1 MPTAASREAEEAAVE
16 LAGIPRAGIRAM
28 ALSHTVIADYIRQ
41 GDRDPV
47 IIAIAATSRTEQQQ
61 AALAE
66 QEKLSAA
73 ERAVLEAVL
82 TGSGL
87 EAALAALPAA
97 YTDEYKNEAR
107 KHARSYNAGDIQ
119 VDVTGGTIVSDGDG
133 VHARYVLTHDRNGAI
148 SVTVADGARITGE
161 RNGIYVGS
169 AGAAEEGNFRAQSVT
184 VNGRV
189 TGGTGAGVH
198 MAGGGRLTVGRTGR
212 IGATSGIGVLADG
225 AGDLHATVAGRV
237 EGDVRMAGT
246 GALTLAVPEGG
257 VVTGT
262 VRDPAGLPTVVGSI
276 GRLLYANGA
285 TVTVAATGALTGVE
299 VDGGIE
305 ALRAEA
311 GDLDVTVAG
320 RVAGDL
326 RAPSGGTLKL
336 SVPEGGVVTGTVRD
350 PVGLPTV
357 TGSIGRLLYTD
368 GATVTVA
375 ATGAL
380 TGVEAGGRTEAIR
393 SEAGNLDVT
402 VAGMVTGDVLG
413 LGDGDHTVTVAQGG
427 TVTGVI
433 RVAASTVRVDGT
445 VAGYVRFDR
454 GGALTVGPD
463 GRILAP
469 EGEDVAV
476 HNAGGD
482 LVVTLQVGED
492 EPSGRA
498 LGRIRGDIVNAG
510 GGAVTVVVLE
520 NGQATTCAEIGSRE
534 RFAIGMGCMGEM
546 VGMGDAALR
555 VYEALPSVL
564 LGLNRL
570 PTHRDRLSGLRSS
583 TGTWVR
589 IAAGGGEWRAKRSTS
604 TGRIAYDHRGYGA
617 QAGVDFGV
625 GASGLWGV
633 SAHRRMVKAKLSGRD
648 GEIEAAGSGF
658 GLSGAWRF
666 GNGVY
671 VDGQFEATWY
681 KADLASG
688 RRGAL
693 ESEAKA
699 KAKGFGHAVGLEA
712 GRRFGLGPGS
722 WREVSLTPRARLVRS
737 NVKVDAFTDP
747 SGRAVSLRDGGS
759 LSGRAGVELEAS
771 GEAGRVFGS
780 VELEREFR
788 PDTRVEA
795 SGVGLSSKSAEMRA
809 LLALG
814 GSRMSGEMVGMR
826 CGASCATQRPAAAPT
841 TMAAE

>member
-28 ALSHTVIADYIRQ
+28 ALSHTVIADYIRN
-41 GDRDPV
+41 GDQD
-47 IIAIAATSRTEQQQ
+47 ATILAVDEADRTDEQK

-66 QEKLSAA
+66 QARLSAA
-73 ERAVLEAVL
+73 ERTVLRAVL
-82 TGSGL
+82 TGSDL

-119 VDVTGGTIVSDGDG
+119 VDVTGGTIISDGDG

-184 VNGRV
+184 VNGQV

-212 IGATSGIGVLADG
+212 IGAASGVGVLADG
-225 AGDLHATVAGRV
+225 PGDFHATVSGTV
-237 EGDVRMAGT
+237 DGDVRTMGAGT
-246 GALTLAVPEGG
+246 LT
-257 VVTGT
+257 
-262 VRDPAGLPTVVGSI
+262 
-276 GRLLYANGA
+276 
-285 TVTVAATGALTGVE
+285 
-299 VDGGIE
+299 
-305 ALRAEA
+305 
-311 GDLDVTVAG
+311 
-320 RVAGDL
+320 
-326 RAPSGGTLKL
+326 L
-336 SVPEGGVVTGTVRD
+336 SVPEGGVVTGTVHD
-350 PVGLPTV
+350 PVGPLTV
-357 TGSIGRLLYTD
+357 TGSVGRLLYSG
-368 GATVTVA
+368 GATVTVG

-380 TGVEAGGRTEAIR
+380 TGVEGDSGMEAIR

-402 VAGMVTGDVLG
+402 IAGMVTGDVLG

-427 TVTGVI
+427 TVGGNVRTMG
-433 RVAASTVRVDGT
+433 AGTVQVDGT

-454 GGALTVGPD
+454 GGALTVGPN

-476 HNAGGD
+476 HNAGSD

-492 EPSGRA
+492 EPSDRA

-510 GGAVTVVVLE
+510 DGAVTVVVLK
-520 NGQATTCAEIGSRE
+520 NGRPTTCAEIGSRE
-534 RFAIGMGCMGEM
+534 RFAVGMGCMDEMGEM

-666 GNGVY
+666 GNGIY

-693 ESEAKA
+693 ESKA
-699 KAKGFGHAVGLEA
+699 TAKGFGHAVGLEA
-712 GRRFGLGPGS
+712 GRRFGLGPGP

-747 SGRAVSLRDGGS
+747 SGRAVSLKGGGS
-759 LSGRAGVELEAS
+759 LSSRAGVELEAS

-814 GSRMSGEMVGMR
+814 GSHEWGDGRYAVRGVVR
-826 CGASCATQRPAAAPT
+826 YAAARGGT
-841 TMAAE
+841 HDYGGGMTLKVRF

>member
-1 MPTAASREAEEAAVE
+1 MEA
-16 LAGIPRAGIRAM
+16 IR
-28 ALSHTVIADYIRQ
+28 S
-41 GDRDPV
+41 
-47 IIAIAATSRTEQQQ
+47 
-61 AALAE
+61 
-66 QEKLSAA
+66 
-73 ERAVLEAVL
+73 
-82 TGSGL
+82 
-87 EAALAALPAA
+87 
-97 YTDEYKNEAR
+97 
-107 KHARSYNAGDIQ
+107 
-119 VDVTGGTIVSDGDG
+119 
-133 VHARYVLTHDRNGAI
+133 
-148 SVTVADGARITGE
+148 
-161 RNGIYVGS
+161 
-169 AGAAEEGNFRAQSVT
+169 
-184 VNGRV
+184 
-189 TGGTGAGVH
+189 
-198 MAGGGRLTVGRTGR
+198 
-212 IGATSGIGVLADG
+212 
-225 AGDLHATVAGRV
+225 
-237 EGDVRMAGT
+237 
-246 GALTLAVPEGG
+246 
-257 VVTGT
+257 
-262 VRDPAGLPTVVGSI
+262 
-276 GRLLYANGA
+276 
-285 TVTVAATGALTGVE
+285 
-299 VDGGIE
+299 
-305 ALRAEA
+305 EA
-311 GDLDVTVAG
+311 GNLDVTVAG

-326 RAPSGGTLKL
+326 RALGDGTLAL
-336 SVPEGGVVTGTVRD
+336 SIPAGGVVTGTVHD
-350 PVGLPTV
+350 PVGPLTV
-357 TGSIGRLLYTD
+357 TGSIGRLLYSD

-380 TGVEAGGRTEAIR
+380 TGVEGDSGMEAIR

-402 VAGMVTGDVLG
+402 IAGMVTGNVLG

-469 EGEDVAV
+469 EGEDAAV
-476 HNAGGD
+476 YNAGSD

-498 LGRIRGDIVNAG
+498 LGRIRGDIFNAG
-510 GGAVTVVVLE
+510 DGAVTVVVLK
-520 NGQATTCAEIGSRE
+520 NGRKTTCAEIGSGE
-534 RFAIGMGCMGEM
+534 RFAVGMGCMD
-546 VGMGDAALR
+546 GMGDAALR

-625 GASGLWGV
+625 GVSGLWGV
-633 SAHRRMVKAKLSGRD
+633 SAHRRTVKAKLSGRD

-693 ESEAKA
+693 ESKA

-712 GRRFGLGPGS
+712 GRRFGLGPGP
-722 WREVSLTPRARLVRS
+722 WREVSLTPRTRLVRS

-814 GSRMSGEMVGMR
+814 GSHEWGDGRYAVRGVVR
-826 CGASCATQRPAAAPT
+826 YAAARGGT
-841 TMAAE
+841 HDYGGGITLKVRF